1 MYTSVLV
8 WSVAL
13 ILWVGAGTVAGAEEA
28 PAPSKHDGDWYR
40 LVHVDYKAGKTD
52 DALTLISEHFAPA
65 GAAAGTPGPVMSLVH
80 ESGPWNATWV
90 WHLSGGPGDLEWDV
104 SPNNLKWMAALAE
117 QEGGMEQ
124 ARQVLSQFSDLI
136 ASRTS
141 YIVRGW
147 SAMAEEADGF
157 DEDKDENVGIRDYEP
172 EEEVRRGKVNNGIQN
187 K

>member
-1 MYTSVLV
+1 MRSRSKRRTSVLV

-13 ILWVGAGTVAGAEEA
+13 ILWVGAGTVAGAQEA

-52 DALTLISEHFAPA
+52 AALKVIREHFATA

-80 ESGPWNATWV
+80 ESGPWDATWV

-117 QEGGMEQ
+117 QEGGMEK
-124 ARQVLSQFSDLI
+124 ARQLLSQYGDLV
-136 ASRTS
+136 ASSTS

-147 SAMAEEADGF
+147 TPMAEAAE
-157 DEDKDENVGIRDYEP
+157 
-172 EEEVRRGKVNNGIQN
+172 
-187 K
+187 